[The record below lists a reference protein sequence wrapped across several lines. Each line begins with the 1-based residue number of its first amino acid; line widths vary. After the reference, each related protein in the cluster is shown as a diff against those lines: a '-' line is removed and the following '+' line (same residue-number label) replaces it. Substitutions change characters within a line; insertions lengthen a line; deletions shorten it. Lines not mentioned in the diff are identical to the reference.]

1 MKRKNFQFALC
12 LLFIISLNS
21 CIVFREMR
29 ALVKHA
35 PNIRDGQLFA
45 HDTIYNNPNSV
56 FRFAEQPTNERIL
69 DTMKFT
75 FNNYVKPIKNKTFAE
90 FTCRDGGASAFII
103 IQNDTIK
110 YEHYNGWLK
119 KLDNV
124 NIFSVS
130 KSITAL
136 LCGIA
141 IKEGKIHSID
151 DYVTDYIPELRT
163 ADKHFKSLKIRH
175 LLNMQAGLKF
185 KENYSNPF
193 CSMALLYFGHDMISQ
208 IKKLKFKT
216 APGSQYEY
224 NSMTTAILSYV
235 LERATGTKYAQYL
248 SEKLWK
254 PLGMETLATVTL
266 DSKKN
271 RNAKSYGGINT
282 NIHDLAKI
290 GRLVLNKGN
299 WNGKQI
305 VDSAWVKQMYIPA
318 IKDNNNS
325 YSLGWYNFT
334 TSKTIYANGLF
345 GQYIVVYPKY
355 NIVAV
360 RVGENKWNEYD
371 VLVRDIIDLLE
382 KQKTK

>member
-1 MKRKNFQFALC
+1 M
-12 LLFIISLNS
+12 
-21 CIVFREMR
+21 
-29 ALVKHA
+29 
-35 PNIRDGQLFA
+35 
-45 HDTIYNNPNSV
+45 
-56 FRFAEQPTNERIL
+56 
-69 DTMKFT
+69 
-75 FNNYVKPIKNKTFAE
+75 
-90 FTCRDGGASAFII
+90 
-103 IQNDTIK
+103 
-110 YEHYNGWLK
+110 
-119 KLDNV
+119 
-124 NIFSVS
+124 
-130 KSITAL
+130 
-136 LCGIA
+136 IA
-141 IKEGKIHSID
+141 
-151 DYVTDYIPELRT
+151 
-163 ADKHFKSLKIRH
+163 
-175 LLNMQAGLKF
+175 
-185 KENYSNPF
+185 
-193 CSMALLYFGHDMISQ
+193 
-208 IKKLKFKT
+208 
-216 APGSQYEY
+216 
-224 NSMTTAILSYV
+224 
-235 LERATGTKYAQYL
+235 
-248 SEKLWK
+248 
-254 PLGMETLATVTL
+254 
-266 DSKKN
+266 KKN

>member
-1 MKRKNFQFALC
+1 MIRNIFQFILY
-12 LLFIISLNS
+12 LLFIISLSS
-21 CIVFREMR
+21 CIVFREMH

-35 PNIRDGQLFA
+35 PNLRDGQLFA

-56 FRFAEQPTNERIL
+56 FLFAEQPTNERIL
-69 DTMKFT
+69 DTMRFN
-75 FNNYVKPIKNKTFAE
+75 FNNYGKPIKNKTFAE
-90 FTCRDGGASAFII
+90 YTCRDGGASVFLI
-103 IQNDTIK
+103 IQNDTII
-110 YEHYNGWLK
+110 YEHYNGWLNK
-119 KLDNV
+119 SDNV

-141 IKEGKIHSID
+141 VKEGKIHSID
-151 DYVTDYIPELRT
+151 DYVTDYIPELCT
-163 ADKHFKSLKIRH
+163 ADKHFKRLKIRH

-193 CSMALLYFGHDMISQ
+193 CSMALLYFGHDMIRQ
-208 IKKLKFKT
+208 IKKLKFKSE
-216 APGSQYEY
+216 PGIQYEY
-224 NSMTTAILSYV
+224 NSMTIAILSYV
-235 LERATGTKYAQYL
+235 LERATGKKYAQYL

-282 NIHDLAKI
+282 NAHDLAKI

-299 WNGKQI
+299 WEGKQI
-305 VDSAWVKQMYIPA
+305 VDSAWVGQIYVPA
-318 IKDNNNS
+318 IKDNNNN

-334 TSKTIYANGLF
+334 TSKTIYAHGLF
-345 GQYIVVYPKY
+345 GQCIVVYPKY

-360 RVGENKWNEYD
+360 RLGENKWNEYE
-371 VLVRDIIDLLE
+371 VLVRNIIDQIE
-382 KQKTK
+382 NGKH

>member
-75 FNNYVKPIKNKTFAE
+75 FNNYGKPIKNKTFAE

-185 KENYSNPF
+185 KEKYSNPF

-248 SEKLWK
+248 SEK
-254 PLGMETLATVTL
+254 TLEAI
-266 DSKKN
+266 
-271 RNAKSYGGINT
+271 RYG
-282 NIHDLAKI
+282 
-290 GRLVLNKGN
+290 
-299 WNGKQI
+299 
-305 VDSAWVKQMYIPA
+305 
-318 IKDNNNS
+318 
-325 YSLGWYNFT
+325 NF
-334 TSKTIYANGLF
+334 SNCN
-345 GQYIVVYPKY
+345 P
-355 NIVAV
+355 
-360 RVGENKWNEYD
+360 
-371 VLVRDIIDLLE
+371 
-382 KQKTK
+382 